1 MIKQIP
7 PQLIRQVFVILLIL
21 LMGSLIFR
29 ELLPYLT
36 GVLGAIT
43 IYVLMRSWMDKLVN
57 KKKWSPTL
65 AATLLMFISFV
76 GILIP
81 VAGIV
86 MMLTNKIGKA
96 VENSEE
102 LTYAV
107 KDQLGKIEDK
117 IGYDLN
123 SQIDASAISGWLSS
137 NLQGL
142 VGGTFNAFIAI
153 GLMYFMLYYMFTN
166 RGELKQTMK
175 EYIPMGR
182 DNLQEIG
189 VEVQAMVHSNALGI
203 PMVAIAQG
211 IIALIGFLIFGIED
225 PFFWFV
231 IVTIGSMIP
240 FVGTLIGIVPVFIIT
255 LSTGQSFDAWGI
267 LIYGFVVV
275 GSTDNIIRLYLL
287 KKLDNVHPLVTLIG
301 VIVGVPL
308 FGFIGLIFGPL
319 LISLFMVIVRIYRKE
334 YGKDFAATEKD
345 SSAIDKDSSSTETS
359 SEEEG
364 L

>member
-7 PQLIRQVFVILLIL
+7 PQIIRQIFVILLIL

-43 IYVLMRSWMDKLVN
+43 IYVLMRKWMAKLV
-57 KKKWSPTL
+57 KKKNWNPTL
-65 AATLLMFISFV
+65 AASFLMFLSFV

-81 VAGIV
+81 VSGIV
-86 MMLTNKIGKA
+86 LMLTNKIGHA
-96 VENSEE
+96 VQNSEQVVRAFKE
-102 LTYAV
+102 
-107 KDQLGKIEDK
+107 QLGNIENK
-117 IGYDLN
+117 VGYDLN
-123 SQIDASAISGWLSS
+123 SHIDTSAITTWISN
-137 NLQGL
+137 NLQS
-142 VGGTFNAFIAI
+142 VAGGTFNAFVAI

-166 RGELKQTMK
+166 RKDLRESLK
-175 EYIPMGR
+175 EYIPMDR
-182 DNLQEIG
+182 ENLREIG
-189 VEVQAMVHSNALGI
+189 QEVQAMVRSNALGI
-203 PMVAIAQG
+203 PLVALAQG
-211 IIALIGFLIFGIED
+211 IVALIGFLIFGIED

-240 FVGTLIGIVPVFIIT
+240 FVGTLVGILPVFVLT
-255 LSTGQSFDAWGI
+255 LSTGHSFQAWGI
-267 LIYGFVVV
+267 LLYGIVVV
-275 GSTDNIIRLYLL
+275 GSTDNIIRLYVL

-319 LISLFMVIVRIYRKE
+319 LISLFMVIVRIYKTE
-334 YGKDFAATEKD
+334 YGKEKG
-345 SSAIDKDSSSTETS
+345 A
-359 SEEEG
+359 SEDEA